1 MGKRFINFPGG
12 NSRGIFRRKCKGM
25 SENFLRDFLAKI
37 VKIDQRK
44 MSYGLFGELAGRSY
58 AEVLGKMYGGE
69 FSGGREICGKYA
81 RECGGIFLGKFPRRM
96 YGDCLRRPCLGAML
110 LSW

>member
-1 MGKRFINFPGG
+1 MGKRFRNFPGG
-12 NSRGIFRRKCKGM
+12 NSRGIFSRKCKGM
-25 SENFLRDFLAKI
+25 SENLWRDFLAKT

-44 MSYGLFGELAGRSY
+44 NVLWTVLGIIRKIF

-69 FSGGREICGKYA
+69 FSGGICPWKIV